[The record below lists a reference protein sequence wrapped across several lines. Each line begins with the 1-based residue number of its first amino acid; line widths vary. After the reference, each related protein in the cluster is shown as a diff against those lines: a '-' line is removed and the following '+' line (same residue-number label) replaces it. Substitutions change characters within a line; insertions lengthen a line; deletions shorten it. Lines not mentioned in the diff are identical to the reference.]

1 MAEYKT
7 LRTTMVDT
15 QVRPSDVTRFPV
27 IDAFLK
33 VPREVFVPTS
43 QRDAAYVGE
52 NVPIG
57 PGRVVLEP
65 RTLAKMIDLLNLEP
79 SEMVLDVA
87 PGLGY
92 SSAILSELVEA
103 VVAVEPDPDFA
114 RDAAANLAETDALN
128 VIVVEG
134 AESDGAPQH
143 GPYDAIL
150 IGGAVE
156 TLPDAL
162 VDQLKPGGRIA
173 VLFLEGRVGVC
184 RIGIKSPSG
193 VGWRFGFNAGAPVL
207 PGFGSKPAFA
217 L

>member
-1 MAEYKT
+1 
-7 LRTTMVDT
+7 MVDT

-33 VPREVFVPTS
+33 VPREVFVPAS

-52 NVPIG
+52 NVVIG
-57 PGRVVLEP
+57 PDRVVLEP
-65 RTLAKMIDLLNLEP
+65 RTLAKMIDLLNVEP
-79 SEMVLDVA
+79 DDLVLDIA

-92 SSAILSELVEA
+92 SSAILSELGEA

-114 RDAAANLAETDALN
+114 RDAAANLAEADALN

-134 AESDGAPQH
+134 DATEGAPQH

-156 TLPDAL
+156 TLPQAL
-162 VDQLKPGGRIA
+162 IDQLKPGGKIA

-184 RIGIKSPSG
+184 RIGIKSTSG
-193 VGWRFGFNAGAPVL
+193 IGWRFGFNAGAPLL
-207 PGFGSKPAFA
+207 PGFGAKPAFA

>member
-1 MAEYKT
+1 
-7 LRTTMVDT
+7 MVDT

-33 VPREVFVPTS
+33 VPREVFVPAS

-79 SEMVLDVA
+79 GEMVLDVA

-114 RDAAANLAETDALN
+114 RDAAANLSETDALN

-134 AESDGAPQH
+134 EASDGAPQH

-156 TLPDAL
+156 TLPEAL
-162 VDQLKPGGRIA
+162 IDQLKPGGRIA

-184 RIGIKSPSG
+184 RIGIKSASG
-193 VGWRFGFNAGAPVL
+193 VAWRFGFNAGAPVL
-207 PGFGSKPAFA
+207 PGFGSKPAFV

>member
-1 MAEYKT
+1 
-7 LRTTMVDT
+7 MVDT

-27 IDAFLK
+27 IEAFLK
-33 VPREVFVPTS
+33 VPREVFVPTT

-52 NVPIG
+52 NVVIG
-57 PGRVVLEP
+57 QNRVVLEP
-65 RTLAKMIDLLNLEP
+65 RTLAKMIDLLDLGP
-79 SEMVLDVA
+79 DDLVLDVA

-92 SSAILSELVEA
+92 SSAILSELTEA

-114 RDAAANLAETDALN
+114 KEAAANLAEADALN
-128 VIVVEG
+128 VVLVDG
-134 AESDGAPQH
+134 SAEEGAPQH

-162 VDQLKPGGRIA
+162 VAQLKPGGRIA

-184 RIGIKSPSG
+184 RIGIKSASSI
-193 VGWRFGFNAGAPVL
+193 GWRFGFNAGAPVL
-207 PGFGSKPAFA
+207 PGFEAKTAFA

>member
-1 MAEYKT
+1 MAEYQN

-33 VPREVFVPTS
+33 VPREVFVPAN
-43 QRDAAYVGE
+43 QRDAAYIGE
-52 NVPIG
+52 NVSIG
-57 PGRVVLEP
+57 PDRVVLEP
-65 RTLAKMIDLLNLEP
+65 RTLAKMVDFLDLEP
-79 SEMVLDVA
+79 RDLVLDLA

-92 SSAILSELVEA
+92 SSAILAELCDA

-114 RDAAANLAETDALN
+114 RDAAANLAEADALN
-128 VIVVEG
+128 VVLVEG
-134 AESDGAPQH
+134 DPTSGAPQH

-156 TLPDAL
+156 TLPDAIL
-162 VDQLKPGGRIA
+162 DQLKPGGRIA
-173 VLFLEGRVGVC
+173 VLFQEGRVGVC
-184 RIGIKSPSG
+184 RIGIKSETG
-193 VGWRFGFNAGAPVL
+193 VGWRFGFNAGAPVV
-207 PGFGSKPAFA
+207 PGFSAKSAFA

>member
-1 MAEYKT
+1 MTEYKT

-33 VPREVFVPTS
+33 VPREVFVPAS

-52 NVPIG
+52 NVVIG
-57 PGRVVLEP
+57 PDRVVLEP
-65 RTLAKMIDLLNLEP
+65 RTLAKMIDLLNVEP
-79 SEMVLDVA
+79 DDLVLDIA

-92 SSAILSELVEA
+92 SSAILSELGEA

-114 RDAAANLAETDALN
+114 RDAAANLAEADALN

-134 AESDGAPQH
+134 DATEGAPQH

-156 TLPDAL
+156 TLPQAL
-162 VDQLKPGGRIA
+162 IDQLKPGGKIA

-184 RIGIKSPSG
+184 RIGIKSTSG
-193 VGWRFGFNAGAPVL
+193 IGWRFGFNAGAPLL
-207 PGFGSKPAFA
+207 PGFGAKPAFA